1 LAKRHGKKYQEA
13 LKKVEEALGQNG
25 DAGLE
30 PLKAV
35 EIARDTSTAKFDATV
50 EVHVRLGIDVRHADQ
65 QLRSAVTL
73 PRGTGKNVR
82 VAVFAAGEKEREA
95 KDAGA
100 DIVGGDDLVK
110 RVSEGFTDFDVAI
123 ATPDMMSKVGPLGR
137 ILGPRGL
144 MPNPKSGTVTFDVG
158 RAVKGG
164 KGRQDRV
171 PRRQVRHCPRPDR
184 KGLLRR
190 RGAPRELRSPD
201 RGAGEEQAL
210 RRQGPVPQ
218 DDLPLLHD
226 GAVGPGRRSRGG
238 QANDRLSRLLRKGA
252 GALRRARLR
261 SLADLS
267 HEPANLRWP
276 KK

>member
-1 LAKRHGKKYQEA
+1 MPKRHGKKYQEA
-13 LKKVEEALGQNG
+13 LKRVEEALGQNG

-30 PLKAV
+30 PKKAV
-35 EIARDTSTAKFDATV
+35 EVARDTSTAKFDATV
-50 EVHVRLGIDVRHADQ
+50 EAHVRLGIDVRHADQ

-73 PRGTGKNVR
+73 PRGTGKHVR

-158 RAVKGG
+158 RAVKEVKGG
-164 KGRQDRV
+164 RIEFRADKFGIVHAPIGKASFDAEALHENFAALIEALVKNKPSAAKGQYLKSIYLASTMGPSV
-171 PRRQVRHCPRPDR
+171 PVDVR
-184 KGLLRR
+184 
-190 RGAPRELRSPD
+190 E
-201 RGAGEEQAL
+201 AGKL
-210 RRQGPVPQ
+210 TTG
-218 DDLPLLHD
+218 
-226 GAVGPGRRSRGG
+226 
-238 QANDRLSRLLRKGA
+238 
-252 GALRRARLR
+252 
-261 SLADLS
+261 
-267 HEPANLRWP
+267 
-276 KK
+276 